1 MQQAVKFQF
10 SRAVQEYAD
19 WRAVEDNRRSPGAS
33 WWWSSALAVM
43 DEQESMPPGWCR
55 ALELPAG
62 SSFAA
67 GARLFLNAIAEQK
80 SLPWPDEF
88 PRMPERQEQADEFP
102 ARSQQMAAC

>member
-43 DEQESMPPGWCR
+43 DEQDSMPPAWCR

-62 SSFAA
+62 SSLRGGRATLHGRCCGTKILAGRVSANAGAA
-67 GARLFLNAIAEQK
+67 GTGR
-80 SLPWPDEF
+80 
-88 PRMPERQEQADEFP
+88 
-102 ARSQQMAAC
+102 